1 MGASYWPYLS
11 FLIPIHKYA
20 KKSKIHKWDKI
31 ILKFLVQLL
40 ARDLIHAR
48 ISTEVDSIACVMLI
62 LEITSHKKVTSHCI
76 TYSSM
81 VCPIVTELLL
91 KGDQQV

>member
-31 ILKFLVQLL
+31 ILKFLAQLL

-48 ISTEVDSIACVMLI
+48 TSTEVDSIACVMLI
-62 LEITSHKKVTSHCI
+62 LEKTSHRKKTN
-76 TYSSM
+76 
-81 VCPIVTELLL
+81 
-91 KGDQQV
+91 